1 MKRLLASASLS
12 VCAALACTI
21 EVADFTGKKCESAS
35 DCPEPY
41 VCVAARPGEGRTC
54 EVLGLPGTRDVNAGP
69 VPTWCA
75 DIEPILAASCVSSCH
90 GADTSGSGNSTF
102 RLDYYAPDAGGV
114 PGARAKA
121 ERIRQRASVFQDM
134 PPPEGSVPIPTA
146 EQRALIARWAEGGA
160 PLCVD
165 GGVDAGLPDGGADG
179 GS

>member
-12 VCAALACTI
+12 VCAVLACTI

-41 VCVAARPGEGRTC
+41 VCVAARAGEGRTC
-54 EVLGLPGTRDVNAGP
+54 EVLGLPGTFDPGDVDAGP

-75 DIEPILAASCVSSCH
+75 DIQPILAASCVSSCH
-90 GADTSGSGNSTF
+90 GADSSGSNNPFF
-102 RLDYYAPDAGGV
+102 RLDYYAPDGGGV
-114 PGARAKA
+114 PGAQARA

-134 PPPEGSVPIPTA
+134 PPAGSSVPRPTA

-160 PLCVD
+160 PLCSD
-165 GGVDAGLPDGGADG
+165 GGVDAGLSDG